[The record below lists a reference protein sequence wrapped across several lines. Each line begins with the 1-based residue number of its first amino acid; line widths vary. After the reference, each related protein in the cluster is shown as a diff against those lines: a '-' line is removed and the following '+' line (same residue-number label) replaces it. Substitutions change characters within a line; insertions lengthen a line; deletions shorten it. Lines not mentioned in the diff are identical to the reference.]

1 MQEEEEIT
9 RKMNV
14 GRQNESVPEENVTQK
29 MSYLRQGELSQE
41 TDVLQKEFIQKHR
54 IRKEVSIH
62 NNDKDIKFKIRN
74 TVR

>member
-41 TDVLQKEFIQKHR
+41 TDVLPKEFIQKHR
-54 IRKEVSIH
+54 IMEL
-62 NNDKDIKFKIRN
+62 IRN
-74 TVR
+74 WSAEKNNKKE